1 VAELTDTKRRIVERL
16 KRVESAT
23 AATLAAEFELTD
35 TAIRQHLDALES
47 NGLVERHQRP
57 PEGRGRPPV
66 LWRLTDLAT
75 DLFPDRHADLT
86 VELVESIRT
95 SLGNAALDT
104 IIAQRTDRQ
113 LSTYRQLLPKSDNR
127 ARVQALAVQRSV
139 EGYLAEVQT
148 DGDDMVL
155 IEHHCP
161 IHDAATACLG
171 LCAGELQLFQKALGN
186 DVVVTREQHMIN
198 GDARCTYRISPR
210 PKRTRSTSR

>member
-95 SLGNAALDT
+95 SLGDAALDT

-139 EGYLAEVQT
+139 EGYLAEVHT

-186 DVVVTREQHMIN
+186 DVVVAREQHMIN